1 MPVFSEGC
9 CGNYLAPQNPLP
21 LAAAP
26 ERHVINV
33 LSQNQ
38 TLASKLRQYKKVIC
52 KKKKEGEGKESLWRK
67 DSLSVEMTYDGAFF
81 F

>member
-52 KKKKEGEGKESLWRK
+52 KKKKEEEGKESLYSK
-67 DSLSVEMTYDGAFF
+67 DGFTVKISL
-81 F
+81 